1 MSAGANKRIALAALA
16 APIFAG
22 IAVGL
27 ASPAWA
33 ASEKVE
39 PSEPSEPSEVSEANL
54 PTMPSEQQEQSPA
67 SMNISL
73 DKPASY
79 DNPCTAVRYNEP
91 IGGTDPAQVPELH
104 QYNNAFC

>member
-1 MSAGANKRIALAALA
+1 MSAGANKKIALAAFV
-16 APIFAG
+16 APMFAG

-39 PSEPSEPSEVSEANL
+39 PSEPSEVSEANL
-54 PTMPSEQQEQSPA
+54 PTMPSEQQQESAPTI
-67 SMNISL
+67 NITL

-79 DNPCTAVRYNEP
+79 DSPCTAVRYNEP
-91 IGGTDPAQVPELH
+91 IGGTDPASVPALH